1 MEQWDIFLLK
11 RAEPSLFFLQVL
23 ELAAPLRPFCSIWL
37 DQSGHIL
44 CPSLH
49 CLLPLGT
56 KQEVCGPILGAEVLL
71 YWSSSSWCFAVSGT
85 GVVGVICLQVLTEA
99 SGKDGNRSNGITL
112 FPSQKS
118 WNTSLLVDIQLFS
131 KWEFLFNT
139 RRSLF
144 WTPSGA
150 VL

>member
-1 MEQWDIFLLK
+1 MGHFPLK
-11 RAEPSLFFLQVL
+11 KSWAFFV
-23 ELAAPLRPFCSIWL
+23 F
-37 DQSGHIL
+37 
-44 CPSLH
+44 
-49 CLLPLGT
+49 
-56 KQEVCGPILGAEVLL
+56 
-71 YWSSSSWCFAVSGT
+71 SSSSWASCSSETFLFHMARPEWTYPLSFTALSFATWDKAGGLWPNLRGRGLALLKQFQLVLCCFWPWCGWCDLPSR
-85 GVVGVICLQVLTEA
+85 LTEA

-139 RRSLF
+139 RRSPF
-144 WTPSGA
+144 WSPSGA